1 MAEENIENQEQ
12 TNEEKVQHSL
22 GEVIQLLGKI
32 QSINIACSVTSKALH
47 SKQKKIAKAQLREQ
61 AKAEA
66 IVVCEKYKTG
76 KEAQVQ
82 MIQEIQEYYEDE
94 FEKIAA
100 EFEQKCEANREEHEK
115 NDSEYD
121 ELVLKEADAR
131 KAYKQE
137 KKSKEYK
144 DFIAVNKEVQKQI
157 EFYENNKDIAP
168 ENVKAIVA
176 ELKKLSSKNP
186 LNKYAEELKKIE
198 DRKKE
203 IITANKELE
212 AQLTNLEN
220 NFEKMWDELEVN
232 KNKALVDAKNN
243 NLIKPTLGQR
253 LSNFFSSQAKR
264 REKAKVE
271 AKQKREKRI
280 EDIKNVG
287 GIIGTGVVNGVTKVK
302 TSIKEWYKNIKLKGR
317 ENINTLFENL
327 SAKYEAKEEEMSN
340 LHEEV
345 DKYAQEHAAPV
356 PKGESPIIEN
366 DESTII
372 ETEESKTPAR
382 PGNSAG
388 KKPEVNKKPTE
399 GPEPEDR

>member
-1 MAEENIENQEQ
+1 M
-12 TNEEKVQHSL
+12 
-22 GEVIQLLGKI
+22 
-32 QSINIACSVTSKALH
+32 
-47 SKQKKIAKAQLREQ
+47 
-61 AKAEA
+61 
-66 IVVCEKYKTG
+66 
-76 KEAQVQ
+76 
-82 MIQEIQEYYEDE
+82 
-94 FEKIAA
+94 
-100 EFEQKCEANREEHEK
+100 
-115 NDSEYD
+115 
-121 ELVLKEADAR
+121 
-131 KAYKQE
+131 
-137 KKSKEYK
+137 
-144 DFIAVNKEVQKQI
+144 
-157 EFYENNKDIAP
+157 
-168 ENVKAIVA
+168 A

-203 IITANKELE
+203 ITTANKELE

-345 DKYAQEHAAPV
+345 DKYEFV
-356 PKGESPIIEN
+356 IDKYK
-366 DESTII
+366 TIVN
-372 ETEESKTPAR
+372 SKEF
-382 PGNSAG
+382 N
-388 KKPEVNKKPTE
+388 N
-399 GPEPEDR
+399 